1 MECSAS
7 SQISFSLISDYEL
20 DLKVLVWTVT
30 ETSIENMKMNVEIQ
44 NIQESSK
51 WIQSQDQ
58 LGSLMSETICH

>member
-51 WIQSQDQ
+51 RIQSQIN
-58 LGSLMSETICH
+58 LTV